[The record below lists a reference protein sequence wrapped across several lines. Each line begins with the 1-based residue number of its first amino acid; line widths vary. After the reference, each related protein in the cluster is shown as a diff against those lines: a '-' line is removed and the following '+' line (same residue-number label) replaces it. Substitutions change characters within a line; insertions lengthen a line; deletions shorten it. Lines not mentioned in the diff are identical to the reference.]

1 MINVSRMCG
10 IISKSK
16 STYHSPKRKLK
27 VLFFGTDQ
35 FALSSLK
42 ILHQECISQQGCIS
56 NIEACCAKMK
66 DLVPPVKAY
75 CDKHQIVHH
84 DWPPCTTLCQE
95 FDVGIVSSFGH
106 LIPSNIIDSFSGGT
120 YNVHGS
126 LLPKYRGAAPII
138 HALLNG
144 DSSTGVTIMEVRPEK
159 FDIGDIIAKEEF
171 KIMEDDDRISLTS
184 KAADVGASL
193 LLEVLQ
199 DLDRFLPLRQKQEK
213 SQISYGKLPS

>member
-1 MINVSRMCG
+1 MIFCVNKQMRTALYVAISFVSEMLQ
-10 IISKSK
+10 IPKKKVITSKIKNANAVHISTPEGTIGK
-16 STYHSPKRKLK
+16 K
-27 VLFFGTDQ
+27 V
-35 FALSSLK
+35 
-42 ILHQECISQQGCIS
+42 
-56 NIEACCAKMK
+56 
-66 DLVPPVKAY
+66 VKY

-171 KIMEDDDRISLTS
+171 KIMEDD
-184 KAADVGASL
+184 
-193 LLEVLQ
+193 
-199 DLDRFLPLRQKQEK
+199 
-213 SQISYGKLPS
+213 

>member
-1 MINVSRMCG
+1 MLKISRMCG

-27 VLFFGTDQ
+27 VLFFGTDL

-42 ILHQECISQQGCIS
+42 ILHQEYISQKGCVS

-75 CDKHQIVHH
+75 CDNHQIVHH

-95 FDVGIVSSFGH
+95 FDIGVVSSFGH
-106 LIPSNIIDSFSGGT
+106 LIPSNIIDSFHLGT

-159 FDIGDIIAKEEF
+159 FDIGDIIATREI
-171 KIMEDDDRISLTS
+171 KILGDDNRLSLTQ

-199 DLDRFLPLRQKQEK
+199 DLDKFLALKQSQEK
-213 SQISYGKLPS
+213 SQISYGRFT